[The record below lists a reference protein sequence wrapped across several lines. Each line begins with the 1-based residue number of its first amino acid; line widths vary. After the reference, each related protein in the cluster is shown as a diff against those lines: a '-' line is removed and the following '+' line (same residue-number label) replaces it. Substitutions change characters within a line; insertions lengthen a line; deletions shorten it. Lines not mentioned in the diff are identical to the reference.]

1 MTEVFPIVPAP
12 LKVLWFFGG
21 ISVLLVAVLLLLAYV
36 ALSGRLSRFEV
47 SPEGLRLRGD
57 LYGRLIPLEA
67 LRLEEANI
75 LRLEKTS
82 QFWPTRKTMGSNL
95 PGYYSGWF
103 RLRSGQKALLYV
115 TDRRQVVYLPTTEG
129 FSVMLSV
136 REPQRLLDAL
146 GRHAAGG

>member
-21 ISVLLVAVLLLLAYV
+21 VSVLLVAVLLIVGV
-36 ALSGRLSRFEV
+36 AAMSGRFSRFEV
-47 SPEGLRLRGD
+47 SSEGLRLRGD

-67 LRLEEANI
+67 LRVDESHI

-82 QFWPTRKTMGSNL
+82 QFWPRRKTMGTNL
-95 PGYYSGWF
+95 PGYLSGWF
-103 RLRSGQKALLYV
+103 RLRSGEKALLYV

-129 FSVMLSV
+129 YSVMLSV
-136 REPQRLLDAL
+136 AEPQRLLDAL
-146 GRHAAGG
+146 GRHAAGR

>member
-21 ISVLLVAVLLLLAYV
+21 VSVLLVALLLFLAYV
-36 ALSGRLSRFEV
+36 AMSGRLSRFEV

-57 LYGRLIPLEA
+57 LYGRLIPMDA
-67 LRLEEANI
+67 LRIAEAQI

-82 QFWPTRKTMGSNL
+82 QFWPTRKTVGSNL

-103 RLRSGQKALLYV
+103 KLRSGEKALLYV
-115 TDRRQVVYLPTTEG
+115 TDRRQVVYVPTTKG
-129 FSVMLSV
+129 YSVMLSV
-136 REPQRLLDAL
+136 REPQRLLEAL
-146 GRHAAGG
+146 GRQAAGG